1 MKKKRKTKLIWFTW
15 IEILNTSS
23 QQVQES
29 KLSLEN
35 LEAEGLHW
43 HQTPLLTH
51 RAPGRATGH
60 PSVLNLPQK
69 SCAAAA
75 GRVGTLTGEWGPRRR
90 DRRHGWLPPCPA
102 LPSPASPL
110 QALPGKAP
118 WQYLWELR
126 TPPWKD
132 IENFKHTH
140 LSRLLSG
147 KVTWHCLTASVFY
160 WSKL

>member
-29 KLSLEN
+29 KLFLEN

-43 HQTPLLTH
+43 HQTPSLTH

-75 GRVGTLTGEWGPRRR
+75 GRVGTLTGQQGPRRQ
-90 DRRHGWLPPCPA
+90 DRRHGWLPLCPSQ
-102 LPSPASPL
+102 PRFPPPGSP
-110 QALPGKAP
+110 QEG
-118 WQYLWELR
+118 
-126 TPPWKD
+126 T
-132 IENFKHTH
+132 
-140 LSRLLSG
+140 
-147 KVTWHCLTASVFY
+147 LTILGESYGHPFE
-160 WSKL
+160 KI